1 MDQELDRHVVAERA
15 FWVAAGLAAIGGIGP
30 LIAAAGHT
38 NRLAGIV
45 VPFLGA
51 AGANAALA
59 LLYRRGRSFS
69 ALVYFI
75 GGLAIAYALLLV
87 LAIPLRIA
95 VEGSCPPAPQRC
107 AAGLELQLSSAE
119 TFGLSIAV
127 AFGAAALLTGFF
139 GLLAL
144 YRHKSGATQG
154 PTVWPA
160 QEPTGWKQPAVEDE
174 KPEAPKPEEPKPD
187 EPEAAAPEA
196 AAPEAA
202 APEAAVPEAAAPEAA
217 APEAAAPEAAAPE
230 AAEPEAAEP
239 EAAEPRPEEPKPAEP
254 RPVEPKPDSG
264 KRKSRQRKKA
274 EPPPSA

>member
-1 MDQELDRHVVAERA
+1 LPVVDQELDRHVVAERS

-75 GGLAIAYALLLV
+75 GGLAIAYGLLLV

-107 AAGLELQLSSAE
+107 AAGLELQLSGSE

-144 YRHKSGATQG
+144 YRHKPGAHQG
-154 PTVWPA
+154 PSVWPS
-160 QEPTGWKQPAVEDE
+160 QEPTGWKQTAVEEE
-174 KPEAPKPEEPKPD
+174 KPAEPKPEELKAEEPMPEEPKADEPMPEELKAEEPKPEEPKPAELKPEEPKAEEPKAGEPKLRRARVRRAKGQEPKPE
-187 EPEAAAPEA
+187 EPEQK
-196 AAPEAA
+196 
-202 APEAAVPEAAAPEAA
+202 
-217 APEAAAPEAAAPE
+217 E
-230 AAEPEAAEP
+230 AAEPP
-239 EAAEPRPEEPKPAEP
+239 T
-254 RPVEPKPDSG
+254 
-264 KRKSRQRKKA
+264 
-274 EPPPSA
+274 SA

>member
-1 MDQELDRHVVAERA
+1 LPDVDQELERHVIVERA
-15 FWVAAGLAAIGGIGP
+15 FWAAAGMAAIGGIGP

-51 AGANAALA
+51 AGANAVLA

-75 GGLAIAYALLLV
+75 GGLAIAYGLLLV

-107 AAGLELQLSSAE
+107 SAGQELQLSSVE
-119 TFGLSIAV
+119 TLGLSIAV

-139 GLLAL
+139 GLLVL
-144 YRHKSGATQG
+144 YRRKPGATQG

-160 QEPTGWKQPAVEDE
+160 QEPPGWKKPEVAEE
-174 KPEAPKPEEPKPD
+174 KPEEPKPEEPKPEEAKAE
-187 EPEAAAPEA
+187 EPKAEEAK
-196 AAPEAA
+196 
-202 APEAAVPEAAAPEAA
+202 
-217 APEAAAPEAAAPE
+217 
-230 AAEPEAAEP
+230 
-239 EAAEPRPEEPKPAEP
+239 PEEPSAE
-254 RPVEPKPDSG
+254 EPK
-264 KRKSRQRKKA
+264 A
-274 EPPPSA
+274 EEPEEKEAADPPPPA

>member
-51 AGANAALA
+51 SGANAALA

-174 KPEAPKPEEPKPD
+174 KPEASKAEEPKPAETKAEDLEAEEPKPEESKPQEPKPEEPKPD

-202 APEAAVPEAAAPEAA
+202 APEAAA
-217 APEAAAPEAAAPE
+217 
-230 AAEPEAAEP
+230 P
-239 EAAEPRPEEPKPAEP
+239 EAAEPRPE
-254 RPVEPKPDSG
+254 EPKPDSG